1 MSSPDPLAKL
11 RLLVPFLGLA
21 VLGQAGFLAYALFAD
36 KLPKVWPLVAGDLA
50 LSGVVL
56 FVLWRALGGRPRP

>member
-1 MSSPDPLAKL
+1 M
-11 RLLVPFLGLA
+11 PFLGLA